1 MLVPLSAESTLA
13 TETNPPEPLLVEAV
27 PLVPACDEI
36 VTSPPT
42 TATPA
47 NEATAVGEMVVRAEG
62 SRTLMPPPP
71 PPRADEEVRP
81 SPGGG
86 DDVRSDVPSGESSL
100 LLPRLPVS
108 CR

>member
-1 MLVPLSAESTLA
+1 MA
-13 TETNPPEPLLVEAV
+13 TETKPPEPLLVEAD
-27 PLVPACDEI
+27 PLVPTCDEI
-36 VTSPPT
+36 VTLPPT

-47 NEATAVGEMVVRAEG
+47 NEATAVGEMVVRAVG
-62 SRTLMPPPP
+62 SRKLMPPPP

-86 DDVRSDVPSGESSL
+86 DAVRSDVPSGENSL